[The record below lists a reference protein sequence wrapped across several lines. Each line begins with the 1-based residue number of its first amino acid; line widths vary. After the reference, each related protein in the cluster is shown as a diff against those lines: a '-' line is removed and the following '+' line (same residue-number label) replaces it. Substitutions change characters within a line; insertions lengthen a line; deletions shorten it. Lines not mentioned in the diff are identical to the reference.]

1 MDYNL
6 KDLEGWNNKIE
17 EIAKSEGLDY
27 YPQEYEYKVLFF
39 S

>member
-17 EIAKSEGLDY
+17 EIAKSEGVRL
-27 YPQEYEYKVLFF
+27 L
-39 S
+39 SSGI